1 MEVVEDSPAA
11 RAGLRAGDLIVEV
24 GGQPISN
31 AKELQGHMVGA
42 AIGRPLEIELLRDGR
57 LQRVTAVPL
66 ELK

>member
-1 MEVVEDSPAA
+1 
-11 RAGLRAGDLIVEV
+11 
-24 GGQPISN
+24 
-31 AKELQGHMVGA
+31 MVGA